1 MQQTIDCPIRRRLA
15 HLPWAND
22 GRAGARHWL
31 EMQRDPLAW
40 LQKMHVAQPDLA
52 VARMGP
58 QRLWC
63 LFHPQ
68 AVQELMVDRRD
79 DLQRWQPALC
89 MLKQWNGR
97 SFMMREGA
105 PAQARRKEV
114 RPHLAPPPASEVRR
128 LAAEWGER
136 VEEGREYDL
145 DLEMAAFS
153 VTLSGHALFDV
164 DLQPSAYRI
173 AKAVRLLSRV
183 ALLEM
188 STGLPLGHWFPSK
201 LCPRKRWA
209 LGQLREAVGE
219 VAERSPRPLADL
231 RDELCTLLMASHQS
245 TGVTLT
251 WSLLLLAQRPELLA
265 GLRAELAGVN
275 WTAIRSVADL
285 RDCAL
290 LRAVLQECLRLYPPA
305 YGLAPRQ
312 VTADIEVFG
321 QRLKRGDVTMVS
333 SWITQRDPRWFEAP
347 LEFRPERFLEPARW
361 PRGAYFPFGLGDRAC
376 PGTAMAMIDLAAAL
390 AYWIEHW
397 DIMHDGDLAP
407 RGWFSLR
414 PQRARVRFRRRA

>member
-22 GRAGARHWL
+22 GRAGVRHWL

-265 GLRAELAGVN
+265 RLRAELARVN

-321 QRLKRGDVTMVS
+321 QRL
-333 SWITQRDPRWFEAP
+333 
-347 LEFRPERFLEPARW
+347 
-361 PRGAYFPFGLGDRAC
+361 
-376 PGTAMAMIDLAAAL
+376 
-390 AYWIEHW
+390 
-397 DIMHDGDLAP
+397 
-407 RGWFSLR
+407 
-414 PQRARVRFRRRA
+414 